1 MSEITGLA
9 VNLESFHGVMQQES
23 GSHSKRMETYRLN
36 SKLREENREYLI
48 HTTNDPSVGSVS
60 TTVFVDG
67 VQTETVS
74 CPHPAES
81 DPHEVLSLVK
91 LTHGDKK
98 KEVELLLRTYSEVVH
113 QGDPDTSYQLG
124 TAFFY
129 KRFYSEAARLFVQ
142 TEQLRPAHHQAANYL
157 GMTYLALGRFE
168 EAVAAARRAVTAR
181 PGYADY
187 RNNLGEAYL
196 ADNQP
201 EAAISEFQQA
211 INVNMYYGDAYLNLA
226 LSHLLASINAG
237 PAKGSSHSTEQI
249 TGYLHKASLI
259 YPEFKKRSDFD
270 EGQRALANGD
280 RGRALVLF
288 KEIRDARKESR
299 RKEFSAFYMR
309 FVTSPG
315 LVSERSLADRISF
328 LEGELRRNPT
338 YVDLQA
344 ELAHCY
350 LEQARFTWRR
360 GVDQFRK
367 AAEMNSSL
375 PGVVEA
381 VKQADQVRQ
390 VIDDTVGRITGKR

>member
-1 MSEITGLA
+1 
-9 VNLESFHGVMQQES
+9 
-23 GSHSKRMETYRLN
+23 METYRIN
-36 SKLREENREYLI
+36 SKLREDDREYLI

-74 CPHPAES
+74 CPHPTES
-81 DPHEVLSLVK
+81 DPQEVLSLVK
-91 LTHGDKK
+91 MTHGEKK
-98 KEVELLLRTYSEVVH
+98 KEVETLLRTYHEVVQ
-113 QGDPDTSYQLG
+113 QGDPDTTYQLG

-129 KRFYSEAARLFVQ
+129 KRFFSEAARLFVQ
-142 TEQLRPAHHQAANYL
+142 AEQLRPGHHQAANYL

-168 EAVAAARRAVTAR
+168 EAVEAARRAVSSR

-196 ADNQP
+196 ADNDP
-201 EAAISEFQQA
+201 EAAIVEFQQA
-211 INVNMYYGDAYLNLA
+211 ISINMYYGDAYLNLGLA
-226 LSHLLASINAG
+226 YLLASINAG
-237 PAKGSSHSTEQI
+237 PAAGKTHSVEKI
-249 TGYLHKASLI
+249 TGYVHKASLI

-270 EGQRALANGD
+270 EGMRALSSGD
-280 RGRALVLF
+280 RGRALILF

-315 LVSERSLADRISF
+315 LATEKALVERISF

-350 LEQARFTWRR
+350 LEHARLTWRK
-360 GVDQFRK
+360 GVEQFRK
-367 AAEMNSSL
+367 TAEMNSSL
-375 PGVVEA
+375 PGIVEA
-381 VKQADQVRQ
+381 VNQSDQVRHL
-390 VIDDTVGRITGKR
+390 IDDAVGKITGKR